1 LGDEAAGNA
10 LFVIQFLMRLKEDR
24 RFSFNLG
31 LMKWTWNCSEI
42 RESYTATSNVADIL
56 ADRMKK
62 SGAALAILPVAAA
75 LGNEFS
81 PEALQMIVD
90 HIKTKSLEKSDNSFL
105 TPLRGM
111 DFVIHSLDQCM
122 EEGLLETTPNGTFK
136 FCHDKILET
145 AMTFLND
152 EVKIC
157 IGNYFL
163 NCFDEGEE
171 LFGDAFYPLLSLVN
185 LHLND
190 LATDENKK
198 FRVVELNTLA
208 GEKALQCAAFEPASE
223 FFNNAM
229 RCLPS
234 DHWTRHKDISLR
246 IFVMAGAAAF
256 TAGAGC
262 QDRVKEYTDE
272 VLAQS
277 DVPLLDKVDLC
288 YTMMDVFD
296 AAFTSEANLANYKFG
311 YSLLKDF
318 GCHFPKGAFCT
329 LTKTLIGL
337 LNAKLS
343 LKDKLSPQV
352 LETMPISTNRKTMSI
367 MKILEKFTNACF
379 HTNSS
384 LLPLVMLRQAQYTN
398 QYGLTPYAALSYPG
412 LGMLFCSMED
422 FES

>member
-1 LGDEAAGNA
+1 
-10 LFVIQFLMRLKEDR
+10 
-24 RFSFNLG
+24 
-31 LMKWTWNCSEI
+31 MKWTWDCTEI

-56 ADRMKK
+56 SDRMRKN
-62 SGAALAILPVAAA
+62 GAALAILPVAAA

-81 PEALQMIVD
+81 PDALQLIVD
-90 HIKTKSLEKSDNSFL
+90 HIKMILLGKSDNSL
-105 TPLRGM
+105 LYSLRGIAH
-111 DFVIHSLDQCM
+111 VIHSLDQCI
-122 EEGLLETTPNGTFK
+122 EEELLETTPNGTFK

-145 AMTFLND
+145 AMTFLDD

-163 NCFDEGEE
+163 DRFDEGDEQ
-171 LFGDAFYPLLSLVN
+171 FGDAFYPLLSLIN
-185 LHLND
+185 QHLNE

-208 GEKALQCAAFEPASE
+208 GEKALQCAAFEPASD

-229 RCLPS
+229 RCLPN
-234 DHWTRHKDISLR
+234 DHWTSHRDISLR

-256 TAGAGC
+256 NAGAGH
-262 QDRVKEYTDE
+262 QDRVKEYTDQ

-288 YTMMDVFD
+288 YTMMDVYD
-296 AAFTSEANLANYKFG
+296 AAFTSEANQANYKFG

-318 GCHFPKGAFCT
+318 GCRFPKGAVCT
-329 LTKTLIGL
+329 KTKTLTGL

-343 LKDKLSPQV
+343 LKKKLSPQV
-352 LETMPISTNRKTMSI
+352 LETMPISSDRQTMSV
-367 MKILEKFTNACF
+367 MKILDKFTNACF
-379 HTNSS
+379 HANSD
-384 LLPLVMLRQAQYTN
+384 LLPLVMLRQAQYTDR
-398 QYGLTPYAALSYPG
+398 YGLTPYAALSYPM
-412 LGMLFCSMED
+412 LGMLFCAMED